1 MSRLREF
8 EDRLLPFAKSKVFH
22 VVLLK
27 RNLYRT
33 DELGIELF
41 PEALTNMHIAVLGE
55 LSGVAGGVKLNIR
68 DILRVLSLLR
78 VVGVKV
84 KSFRSNVLV

>member
-8 EDRLLPFAKSKVFH
+8 EDRLLLFAKSKVFH

-55 LSGVAGGVKLNIR
+55 LSGVAGGSEVEHPGHSKGPF
-68 DILRVLSLLR
+68 STQSCWCE
-78 VVGVKV
+78 G
-84 KSFRSNVLV
+84 